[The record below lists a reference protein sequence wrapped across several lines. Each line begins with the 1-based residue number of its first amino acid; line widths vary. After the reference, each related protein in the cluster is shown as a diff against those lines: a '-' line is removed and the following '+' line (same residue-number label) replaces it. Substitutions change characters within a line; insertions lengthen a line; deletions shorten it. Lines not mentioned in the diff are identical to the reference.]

1 MHATNPTPFEPV
13 AADLPLCVDLD
24 GTLIRSDLLHE
35 ALVLLAKER
44 PWLLLAVPFWM
55 LRGKAHLKQRVAA
68 AVTLDVDAL
77 PYDQRVLDWLATEQ
91 RGGRHIV
98 LATAADSRLARR
110 VADRLQL
117 FNEVMASD
125 GHVNLG
131 SHAKRDALIER
142 FGERGFD
149 YAGDSRADLPVWQAA
164 ARAIVINAPRGL
176 AARVRTTTPVDQE
189 FVAPARSWRTVVKA
203 IRVRQWLKNLLV
215 FVPLIAGHEMTN
227 RLLLGQAALA
237 FVALSLTASG
247 IYLVNDLLDL
257 RSDRRHATKKKRP
270 FASGALPIRFG
281 VLLAPLLVGAG
292 FAVASTLPRMAVVL
306 LFVYLVTT
314 TLYSFWLKR
323 KMLVD
328 VFSLSFLYTLR
339 VLIGAAATGVLAS
352 PWLLAFAIFVFLSL
366 AFAKRAAELTALDRA
381 GREEAGGRAYFVWD
395 AHAVGMFGVGAAFSA
410 AIVMALYLQSDDVR
424 TLYRQPTWL
433 WLMVPLVLYWLTR
446 VWLLTRRGA
455 LDEDPIVFATTDRL
469 TYIVAGMAVVI
480 LAIATLAPFPIPGT
494 RG

>member
-1 MHATNPTPFEPV
+1 MLIARHQHSEPV
-13 AADLPLCVDLD
+13 RSDVPLCVDLD

-35 ALVLLAKER
+35 TLVLLAKER
-44 PWLLLAVPFWM
+44 PWLLLAAPLWL
-55 LRGKAHLKQRVAA
+55 LRGKAHFKQRVAA

-77 PYDQRVLDWLATEQ
+77 PYDARVLDWLASE
-91 RGGRHIV
+91 RKCGRRIV
-98 LATAADSRLARR
+98 LATAADASLATR
-110 VADRLQL
+110 VADKLGL
-117 FNEVMASD
+117 FESVVASD
-125 GHVNLG
+125 GRTNLG
-131 SHAKRDALIER
+131 AHAKRDALVER
-142 FGERGFD
+142 FGKGGFE
-149 YAGDSRADLPVWQAA
+149 YAGDARADLPVWSSAR
-164 ARAIVINAPRGL
+164 RAIVVNAPAGL
-176 AARVRTTTPVDQE
+176 ERDVRAMVPVDRV
-189 FVAPARSWRTVVKA
+189 FSRTPATWRTWLKA

-215 FVPLIAGHEMTN
+215 FVPLIASHALGN
-227 RLLLGQAALA
+227 LALLGNAALA

-257 RSDRRHATKKKRP
+257 RADRRHATKRKRP
-270 FASGALPIRFG
+270 FASGALPIRTG
-281 VLLAPLLVGAG
+281 VLLAPLLVAAG
-292 FAVASTLPRMAVVL
+292 FTVAFSLPAMAVVL
-306 LFVYLVTT
+306 LAVYLVTT

-328 VFSLSFLYTLR
+328 VFGLSFLYTLR

-381 GREEAGGRAYFVWD
+381 GREEAGGRAYYVWD
-395 AHAVGMFGVGAAFSA
+395 AHAVGMFGVAGAFSA
-410 AIVMALYLQSDDVR
+410 AIVMALYMQSDDVR
-424 TLYRQPTWL
+424 ALYRQPTWL

-469 TYIVAGMAVVI
+469 TYVVAGLAGLI
-480 LAIATLAPFPIPGT
+480 LCVATYATMPIPGT